1 MSYSHDDLA
10 FSVALNFFKN
20 KAYIDSLSTQQMVA
34 RLALIESIN
43 KKMINPLLAAAFED
57 VLYKLYK

>member
-1 MSYSHDDLA
+1 MEI
-10 FSVALNFFKN
+10 VNFFKN

-57 VLYKLYK
+57 ALYKLYK